1 MTKLYIAAALVMGLL
16 AFAAYGQQAGTR
28 VCSTTTSGSI
38 SHEYC
43 TFTPLV
49 VQVTPP
55 AVNVAPAQVTVQP
68 RIEVKPPAPTPAP
81 EKKVK
86 E

>member
-1 MTKLYIAAALVMGLL
+1 MTKLYIAAALGLL

-55 AVNVAPAQVTVQP
+55 TVNVAPAQVTVQP
-68 RIEVKPPAPTPAP
+68 RIEVKPPAPVP